1 MLTHTRT
8 QKTLIHTN
16 FVLILRNL
24 YSIDSRLIGLEFYIE
39 GKLEKSKSEIEKA
52 IKEMKGTVGHFIG
65 RKTAAVFSSAEN
77 VKAMGPYMQN
87 AKEIGIQVVPVDF
100 LDAVKFSDPFSLIK
114 DMNLSPWECID
125 VSGLLSFFNKEDFY
139 QMQKKNLSHL
149 AKSTDPTR
157 WHFSVKTG

>member
-1 MLTHTRT
+1 M
-8 QKTLIHTN
+8 
-16 FVLILRNL
+16 

-52 IKEMKGTVGHFIG
+52 IKEMKGTVVHFIG
-65 RKTAAVFSSAEN
+65 RKTAAVVSSAEN

-125 VSGLLSFFNKEDFY
+125 VSGLLSFFNKKDSY
-139 QMQKKNLSHL
+139 QMQKKSFPFSQVNGSHAMAFQCQNRMTFTL
-149 AKSTDPTR
+149 TPNRKLRNGKVS
-157 WHFSVKTG
+157 